1 MLHSKQLSSTLRDQN
16 ELDLEDSAG
25 AVPDTAQ
32 GGNYARRATCPG
44 TFARVPAG
52 CGAVA
57 FDGCFPHDRWGHGRR
72 IERHHADRADVSSAD
87 RVATHHRVDGE
98 KISALTRAKGEEM
111 KFALE
116 FASFFAVVVLV
127 FGSIVALLVASVWA
141 AGEVGLKTSLWLFL
155 GSTVVGGLV
164 GGLWHGTISDGVG
177 GALAS
182 GILSLVVLIL
192 AALVQKYRE
201 RNPASR

>member
-1 MLHSKQLSSTLRDQN
+1 
-16 ELDLEDSAG
+16 
-25 AVPDTAQ
+25 
-32 GGNYARRATCPG
+32 
-44 TFARVPAG
+44 
-52 CGAVA
+52 
-57 FDGCFPHDRWGHGRR
+57 
-72 IERHHADRADVSSAD
+72 
-87 RVATHHRVDGE
+87 
-98 KISALTRAKGEEM
+98 M